1 MSVETNVGAAAPA
14 TGNAEPAAQTSLPA
28 AEPNLDTREG
38 REQAEAQLDAKLRET
53 YRKSQE
59 DGDGEPKAEDGPKR
73 GPDGKFIPRDN
84 TPPPSGDDKAKPEAK
99 AAEKA
104 PVAKEKAAPE
114 KVEKP
119 AQAKPTAKDVDAP
132 AHWGQKAKD
141 KWASLTPEQ
150 RADLNDIA
158 EQAALDRQNLSRAG
172 QVADEF
178 TRIVDAHK
186 DTFARYGVQPSQGI
200 AALLNLQRQMD
211 TDAPG
216 TIKRIA
222 DKYGVDLAKLAG
234 VNADQTYDFGQPDP
248 QMEALKAENQAI
260 RQELQKV
267 TGFLT
272 HQVQQAQVHQQ
283 QRTTSV
289 ISEFAKDKPD
299 FDQLAP
305 DILAAIPVLRQ
316 AHPDKSHADLL
327 QEAYTRA
334 QWANPATRQA
344 LMDRQAREAEAA
356 RVEEATKAAAA
367 ARTATDVNVRG
378 AMKESGPTD
387 VDEILRAS
395 YRKSQAAA

>member
-1 MSVETNVGAAAPA
+1 MSVETNAGAPAPA
-14 TGNAEPAAQTSLPA
+14 TGTAEPAAQTSLPA
-28 AEPNLDTREG
+28 ATPDLDTREG
-38 REQAEAQLDAKLRET
+38 REQAEEQLDAKLRET
-53 YRKSQE
+53 YRKSQSE
-59 DGDGEPKAEDGPKR
+59 AEDDGKTDEGPKR
-73 GPDGKFIPRDN
+73 GADGKFVPRDN
-84 TPPPSGDDKAKPEAK
+84 TPPPSGDDKAKPETK
-99 AAEKA
+99 ATEKA
-104 PVAKEKAAPE
+104 PAAKDKA
-114 KVEKP
+114 EKP
-119 AQAKPTAKDVDAP
+119 VQPKPTAKDIDAP

-158 EQAALDRQNLSRAG
+158 EQAALDRQHLSRAG

-289 ISEFAKDKPD
+289 IREFAKDKPD

-316 AHPDKSHADLL
+316 ANPDKSHADLL

-356 RVEEATKAAAA
+356 RVAEATKAAAA